1 LSQVCQLICCVFLS
15 LKLLHDTLFVH
26 SIKLFSLVSKLYHV
40 MVELIKDVH
49 AILWHFGRH
58 TCFKGRKGM
67 MACVDNF
74 FCNLLL
80 FMGQKLTHNPMQT
93 RWTMQRGVYIP
104 NSKWWHHSVELSWMR
119 RCKMHK
125 AHKSQIFVAKY
136 HKYFVAKLW
145 GFFQWAMVKVSENK
159 VKLLIKIKL
168 LPIYKEGPWMDGWMD
183 VPFFFHLGLGWQI
196 MVIFL
201 TTLYDVI
208 CQ

>member
-1 LSQVCQLICCVFLS
+1 VPINLLCVFVTYDITW
-15 LKLLHDTLFVH
+15 HIICAFYQ
-26 SIKLFSLVSKLYHV
+26 LFSLVSKLYHV
-40 MVELIKDVH
+40 MVQLIKDVH

-67 MACVDNF
+67 MMCVDNL

-80 FMGQKLTHNPMQT
+80 FMGQKMAHNPMQT

-125 AHKSQIFVAKY
+125 AHKSQIFVAK
-136 HKYFVAKLW
+136 LW
-145 GFFQWAMVKVSENK
+145 GFFQWAMVKVCENK

-168 LPIYKEGPWMDGWMD
+168 LPIYKEGPWMDGCTILL
-183 VPFFFHLGLGWQI
+183 PFRSGVADYCH
-196 MVIFL
+196 FL
-201 TTLYDVI
+201 DHIILRNLPVMNHTIV
-208 CQ
+208 